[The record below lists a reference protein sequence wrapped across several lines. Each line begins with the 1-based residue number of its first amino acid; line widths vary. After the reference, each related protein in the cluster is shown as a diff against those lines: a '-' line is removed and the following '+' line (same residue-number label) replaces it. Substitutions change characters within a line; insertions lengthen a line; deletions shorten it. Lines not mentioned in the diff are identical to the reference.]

1 MDINHY
7 ISDVSNRKV
16 VCSSYGQ
23 DAELLLHE

>member
-16 VCSSYGQ
+16 VCSSCRTIITRIVNS
-23 DAELLLHE
+23 